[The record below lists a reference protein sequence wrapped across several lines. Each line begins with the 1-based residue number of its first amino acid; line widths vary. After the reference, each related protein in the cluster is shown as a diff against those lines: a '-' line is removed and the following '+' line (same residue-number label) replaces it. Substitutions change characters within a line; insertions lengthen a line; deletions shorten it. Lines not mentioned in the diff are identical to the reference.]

1 MDKVLT
7 SVHKPVDKDKPTLLI
22 VNPDDVEYVWHEV
35 QPLIDKA
42 LAHAEGELYSEDVLQ
57 RIFDETQTLWL
68 GMKDGEIFC
77 SGVTEIITYP
87 RKRVLRIITF
97 ATKSGHDYKHWKD
110 FIEVIE
116 GFGVRHGCSAI
127 EAWTRKGLA
136 KKLKWDN
143 EYSVITKDIK
153 SKWQ

>member
-1 MDKVLT
+1 MENHLNTVSML
-7 SVHKPVDKDKPTLLI
+7 KDANKPTLLI
-22 VNPDDVEYVWHEV
+22 VNSDDVEYVWHEV
-35 QPLIDKA
+35 KPLIEKA
-42 LAHAEGELYSEDVLQ
+42 LAYAEGELYSEDVLQ
-57 RIFDETQTLWL
+57 RIFEETQTLWV

-77 SGVTEIITYP
+77 AGVTEIITYP

-97 ATKSGHDYKHWKD
+97 ATKSGHDYEHWKD
-110 FIEVIE
+110 FVEVIE

-136 KKLKWDN
+136 RKLKWDN

>member
-7 SVHKPVDKDKPTLLI
+7 SPEKEIDRVESNLLI
-22 VNPDDVEYVWHEV
+22 VNPDDLDHVWHEV
-35 QPLIDKA
+35 EPLIEKA
-42 LAHAEGELYSEDVLQ
+42 LVHSEGELYTEDVL
-57 RIFDETQTLWL
+57 RLIFEEKQVLWV

-77 SGVTEIITYP
+77 AGVTEIITYP

-97 ATKSGHDYKHWKD
+97 ATKSGHDYEHWKD

-116 GFGVRHGCSAI
+116 GFGVRHRCSAI

>member
-1 MDKVLT
+1 MENHLNTVSML
-7 SVHKPVDKDKPTLLI
+7 KDANKPTLLI
-22 VNPDDVEYVWHEV
+22 VNSDDVEYVWHEV
-35 QPLIDKA
+35 KPLIEKA
-42 LAHAEGELYSEDVLQ
+42 LAYAEGELYSEDVLQ

-97 ATKSGHDYKHWKD
+97 ATKSGHDYEHWKD
-110 FIEVIE
+110 FVEVIE